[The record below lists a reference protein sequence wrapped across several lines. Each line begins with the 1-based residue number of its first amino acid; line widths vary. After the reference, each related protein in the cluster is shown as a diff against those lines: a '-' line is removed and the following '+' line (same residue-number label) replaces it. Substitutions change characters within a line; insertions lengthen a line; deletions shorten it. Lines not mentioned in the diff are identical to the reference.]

1 MASALKNFYLL
12 LLRLTTSLFLIL
24 MATSTVAAS
33 LDDQPPFSVQNA
45 SVSLSV

>member
-12 LLRLTTSLFLIL
+12 LLRLPTSLFLIL

-33 LDDQPPFSVQNA
+33 LDYQPPFSVQNA